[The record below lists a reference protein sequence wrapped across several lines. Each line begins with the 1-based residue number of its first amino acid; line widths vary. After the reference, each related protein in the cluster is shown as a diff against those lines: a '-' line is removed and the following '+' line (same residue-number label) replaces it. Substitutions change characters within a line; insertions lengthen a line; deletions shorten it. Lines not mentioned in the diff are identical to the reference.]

1 MQTIGD
7 KQTKSAHEPN
17 MFISFC
23 LDIQDTCVNF
33 VTAQKDGYNKGLDWY
48 KQGCYNYSQWMIIK
62 SDQYYKS
69 KIQLLNNFWTTK
81 DFSVLSQ

>member
-7 KQTKSAHEPN
+7 KQTESAHEPN

-33 VTAQKDGYNKGLDWY
+33 VTSFSINYYGITFAHTHQKPLAP
-48 KQGCYNYSQWMIIK
+48 
-62 SDQYYKS
+62 
-69 KIQLLNNFWTTK
+69 
-81 DFSVLSQ
+81 